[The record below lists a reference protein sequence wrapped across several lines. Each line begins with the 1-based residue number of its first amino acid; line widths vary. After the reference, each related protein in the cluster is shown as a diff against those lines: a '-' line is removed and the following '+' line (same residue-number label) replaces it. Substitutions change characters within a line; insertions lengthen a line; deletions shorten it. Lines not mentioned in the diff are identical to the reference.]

1 MKTWLVR
8 LVLVGA
14 LGSLGF
20 WAWSFLFP
28 TPEHVIRKELA
39 ELARAASIA
48 PNEAPLTKLAKT
60 QKLLSFFAGDAQV
73 TVDVPGR
80 SAQTFNG
87 HDDLQQAAMGARSML
102 NNLKIELVDVVV
114 TVGAD
119 KQSAVANLTAAA
131 TLPGEKIPEVQ
142 ELEMGFKK
150 ADRDWLITRVETVKT
165 LR

>member
-1 MKTWLVR
+1 MRTWLVR

-14 LGSLGF
+14 LGSMAF

-39 ELARAASIA
+39 ELARAASIG

-60 QKLLSFFAGDAQV
+60 QKLMSFFTDDAEV
-73 TVDVPGR
+73 TIEVPGHLT
-80 SAQTFNG
+80 QTLSR
-87 HDDLQQAAMGARSML
+87 HDDLQQAAMGARSLL
-102 NNLKIELVDVVV
+102 NNLKVELLDVVI

-119 KQSAVANLTAAA
+119 KQSALADLTATA

-142 ELEMGFKK
+142 ELHMSFKK
-150 ADRDWLITRVETVKT
+150 ADHSWLISRVETVKT

>member
-1 MKTWLVR
+1 MRAWLVR

-20 WAWSFLFP
+20 WAWSYFFP
-28 TPEHVIRKELA
+28 TPQHVIREELA

-60 QKLLSFFAGDAQV
+60 QKLLSFFARDAQV
-73 TVDVPGR
+73 TVEVPGR
-80 SAQTFNG
+80 LTQTLNG

-102 NNLKIELVDVVV
+102 NNLKVELVDVVV

-119 KQSAVANLTAAA
+119 KQSAVADLTATA

-142 ELEMGFKK
+142 ELEMSFKK
-150 ADRDWLITRVETVKT
+150 AGRDWLINRVETIKT